1 MYSFAQRPDTIV
13 FDEPLYAHYLIN
25 SGIDHPGKEAILRS
39 QQQEGNAV
47 VNEII
52 LKNYDKPV
60 SFFKQ
65 MTHHLIQL
73 NEDFLSL
80 VKHIIFIR
88 NPKQIIS
95 SYAAVRPDVT
105 MQDIGIA
112 KQWELFKRL
121 REINANPIVLDSG
134 ELLKQPEQVLRFLC
148 NALEI
153 PFYQQ
158 MLSWPA
164 GPKPE
169 DGVWAE
175 FWYRNVHRSTG
186 FEKQSTSERLLP
198 DYLKGLYAESKI
210 FYDQL
215 IPYSIKA

>member
-25 SGIDHPGKEAILRS
+25 SGIDHPGKEAILLS
-39 QQQEGNAV
+39 QLQDGNAV

-52 LKNYDKPV
+52 LKNYEKPV

-65 MTHHLIQL
+65 MTHHLIHL

-134 ELLKQPEQVLRFLC
+134 ELLKQPEQVLRLLC

-153 PFYQQ
+153 PFHQQ
-158 MLSWPA
+158 MLFWPA
-164 GPKPE
+164 GPKRE

-198 DYLKGLYAESKI
+198 DYLEGLYAESKI
-210 FYDQL
+210 FYDKL
-215 IPYSIKA
+215 IPFSIKA